1 MPAYWTEAQVDQAQ
15 KMAQFTFIY
24 LLTLWQM
31 WQQAKHSYDID
42 RNNINKSS
50 TKNMCSYVNYY
61 LDLVIFS
68 DIEVYIY

>member
-1 MPAYWTEAQVDQAQ
+1 MHAYWTEAQVDQAQ
-15 KMAQFTFIY
+15 KMAQFNFIY